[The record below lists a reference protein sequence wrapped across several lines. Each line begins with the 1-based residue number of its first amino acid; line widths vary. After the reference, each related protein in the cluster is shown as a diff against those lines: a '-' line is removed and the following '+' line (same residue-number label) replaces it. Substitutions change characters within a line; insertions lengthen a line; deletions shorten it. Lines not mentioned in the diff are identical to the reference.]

1 MKRKVT
7 LPEQIEVLC
16 ELFVKVA
23 VKKPFVKPKISLII
37 PLELKFEYV
46 SLAQWST
53 TGSFWFRLIYSIG
66 GV

>member
-1 MKRKVT
+1 LKRKVT

-46 SLAQWST
+46 WLAH
-53 TGSFWFRLIYSIG
+53 
-66 GV
+66 